1 MSTNYKALLL
11 IPFLFLLHC
20 NRSEAQALELF
31 GGNIVNGAVTG
42 TAVGAA
48 VMGLKNSGE
57 IAPLRIGLG
66 AGILAGTAIAIYDLA
81 TLPQGQSFFISG
93 IFNDGENSTIIILL
107 DTFYGALT
115 GVGIG
120 SAVVLINNSSFL
132 KGIQY
137 GASVGALG
145 GLALGIADS
154 FFVAERNRDFIAQSA
169 FTNSSLINL
178 TFGYS
183 EIGLIRPE
191 LHHFPDFSAANPGF
205 SMQPVLNLFSYRS
218 SF

>member
-1 MSTNYKALLL
+1 MISKYKALLL
-11 IPFLFLLHC
+11 IPILFLLHC
-20 NRSEAQALELF
+20 NRGEAQALELF

-48 VMGLKNSGE
+48 LMGLKNSGE
-57 IAPLRIGLG
+57 IDPLRVGLG

-107 DTFYGALT
+107 DTLYGALA

-154 FFVAERNRDFIAQSA
+154 FFIAERNRDFIAQSP

-191 LHHFPDFSAANPGF
+191 LLHFTDFAAASPDFSTR
-205 SMQPVLNLFSYRS
+205 PVLNLFTYRS
-218 SF
+218 NF